1 MVFLTCLQL
10 SPLSWAQSGPE
21 YTPPFASKESAAA
34 APKLVVRTFSDRKT
48 GKIELQP
55 SIVAVN
61 KRISIR
67 DFDGA
72 MKTGKDTRLP
82 IYLNDKLL
90 LEINLDAAF
99 QAGGKWHSVF
109 AAPPV
114 VQSDPATQRVTF
126 QFPWTTPQGRD
137 TAFTYTLSVRVDGK
151 IDLNW
156 NVGCAGQEYDRL
168 VAENRFN
175 WSASLAFPKG
185 YRSSS
190 IIVDGKQLAYYPA
203 DQFPE
208 RRTTR
213 TWKHGNEGMVEIKP
227 APTVNRSFSSIAI
240 NPQDDT
246 EAVTLTFPGYKGSLF
261 ESAKFT
267 PGEDTTYT
275 MFVRMRSSDNSPTG
289 SIQFDFHKTLLA
301 GKDRPPAVEG
311 HDLWKEDALHLPL
324 SPTRNLFPNPSFEQ
338 GLRYWRWLNGG
349 ARFSFSEIRHYGV
362 DDNGLFG
369 QKALVINPQQAG
381 VATLTSF
388 CLPSQKGKTYTI
400 SFYAKAESPGA
411 SAQLSVHSRKDGGKF
426 SRSVA
431 FRDPMKPLT
440 TDWKRYSQTMVS
452 DGLPFALI
460 VKTNNNGGRVWFD
473 GIQFEAGDKATD
485 FVCSP
490 LEGKLF
496 TSHPDNNP
504 EYGQPINARFEIYG
518 KPKTAGKAQFTLLNF
533 FKEAVAEKTV
543 TVKAGDTV
551 ALPFDEP
558 KLGTGFYLLKVD
570 YTVAGV
576 DPYTDYYRFS
586 VLKSL
591 NGRHATKDLYG
602 NLVNSRFYRADDYY
616 ALMYRVGHG
625 GSSSYG
631 AGRIK
636 EPITYEL
643 RDKYNI
649 TDYTHT
655 LKNTALSIDEQR
667 QRFDNPK
674 FKLLYE
680 IRRGW
685 LRESEK
691 KTYQALNR
699 YDQDVQRRVEQIA
712 YETAKSHPEARVW
725 SFSTEEETC
734 VPPIMERNF
743 EEFAKVQRAYYRGIK
758 RANPKAIVMPTG
770 GTSGYGKLRGRD
782 IIKGYLK
789 ATPDIKWD
797 AVPIHPYGAVDG
809 TQGSGDL
816 DEVIQMLSDDMAE
829 CGYGEETPIFLNE
842 GGGGSPYK
850 WGAEPIYSYT
860 GGNPSYDL
868 GLHEFLHACQMARL
882 YLICLK
888 YWPRVP
894 HFNTWQ
900 GLDRT
905 LVDNEMALPAPMNAI
920 NTLCNMLGNPTFVDD
935 IRPAAGM
942 RGYAFKDE
950 RNRGVAALW
959 CTLDDVELGFEKGP
973 IMRVKF
979 DGPLPELI
987 DLMGTSRQLNVD
999 KDGYAD
1005 IRLTPAPLFLR
1016 GGNPTKLADA
1026 LKNALVIGAGSS
1038 LEVSFL
1044 PTLSGAINA
1053 KVKNLVAREER
1064 GRIAVGGKEIP
1075 FQAKAY
1081 QETLVAL
1088 PETGDSG
1095 FGRMFR
1101 WNQAYTVSLDS
1112 GFSNS
1117 KSWKMDYFYVPHVSG
1132 DPDWETVPAIDI
1144 TNLFRPLRN
1153 NKRTP
1158 GGHPGDIAASFKL
1171 AWNKDNLYLR
1181 VEAEDDAFKVDYPKF
1196 WESEQAKQTML
1207 YMLDGCLEVYFD
1219 CGANGRMS
1227 KGGYD
1232 LDDYRYDFCVGNPE
1246 GKSGPGLVH
1255 RLREVYIEYG
1265 LGVQMASKEEAAQKI
1280 NCEFTRLSPTKYAY
1294 TIRFAQRYLEPMRLA
1309 EGTVAGFGLYLH
1321 DRMDDGSLGAK
1332 GLSLAAEEGAH
1343 CDYNPHLWPL
1353 MILGK

>member
-1 MVFLTCLQL
+1 MAATCIF
-10 SPLSWAQSGPE
+10 AAHHAVAVDGPE
-21 YTPPFASKESAAA
+21 YKPPFASDESAAA
-34 APKLVVRTFSDRKT
+34 APKLVVRTFNDRKT
-48 GKIELQP
+48 GKIEVQP

-67 DFDGA
+67 DFDGT
-72 MKTGKDTRLP
+72 MKTGRDSQLP
-82 IYLNDKLL
+82 IYLNDQLL
-90 LEINLDAAF
+90 LEVSLNAGF
-99 QAGGKWHSVF
+99 RAGGKWTNVF
-109 AAPPV
+109 SAPAVMECDPV
-114 VQSDPATQRVTF
+114 KQVVTCR
-126 QFPWTTPQGRD
+126 FPWTTPQGKD
-137 TAFTYTLSVRVDGK
+137 TAFTYTLAVRDDGK
-151 IDLNW
+151 IDLSW
-156 NVGCAGQEYDRL
+156 DVGCAGEEYEHL
-168 VAENRFN
+168 VTENRFN
-175 WSASLAFPKG
+175 WNASLAFPKG
-185 YRSSS
+185 YRSS
-190 IIVDGKQLAYYPA
+190 IIMIDGQQLAYYPA
-203 DQFPE
+203 DKFRE
-208 RRTTR
+208 RKTTR

-227 APTVNRSFSSIAI
+227 APTLNRSFSKLQI
-240 NPQDDT
+240 NPQDET
-246 EAVTLTFPGYKGSLF
+246 KAITLTIPGYKGSLI
-261 ESAKFT
+261 ESAKYT

-275 MFVRMRSSDNSPTG
+275 MFARLRSSGNTPTG
-289 SIQFDFHKTLLA
+289 GIQFDFHKTLLA
-301 GKDRPPAVEG
+301 GKDRPPVVEG

-338 GLRYWRWLNGG
+338 GQRYWRWLNGG
-349 ARFSFSEIRHYGV
+349 AHFSFSEVRHYGI

-369 QKALVINPQQAG
+369 KKALVINPQQHG
-381 VATLTSF
+381 VSTLTSF
-388 CLPSQKGKTYTI
+388 CLPSKKGKTYTV
-400 SFYAKAESPGA
+400 SFYAKAENPGA

-440 TDWKRYSQTMVS
+440 TEWKRYSQSIVS

-460 VKTNNNGGRVWFD
+460 VKTQNKGGRVWFD
-473 GIQFEAGDKATD
+473 GIQYEAGDKTTE

-490 LEGKLF
+490 LEGKLI
-496 TSHPDNNP
+496 TSHPDNNL
-504 EYGQPINARFEIYG
+504 EYGQPINARFEIAG
-518 KPKTAGKAQFTLLNF
+518 KPGTTGKAQFTLFDF
-533 FKEAVAEKTV
+533 FKEPVVDKTLS
-543 TVKAGDTV
+543 VKAGETL
-551 ALPFDEP
+551 ALPFDDV
-558 KLGTGFYLLKVD
+558 KLGTGIYLLKVT
-570 YTVAGV
+570 YTVAGTE
-576 DPYTDYYRFS
+576 PYTDYYRFS
-586 VLKSL
+586 IIKSL

-602 NLVNSRFYRADDYY
+602 NLVNGRFYRADDYY
-616 ALMYRVGHG
+616 ELMYRVGHC

-636 EPITYEL
+636 EPITYQL

-655 LKNTALSIDEQR
+655 LRGVALTKDEQR

-685 LRESEK
+685 LRDSEK
-691 KTYQALNR
+691 KTYKAMER
-699 YDQDVQRRVEQIA
+699 YDEDSMRQVEQIA
-712 YETAKSHPEARVW
+712 YETAKNHPEARVW
-725 SFSTEEETC
+725 SFSTEEETS

-743 EEFAKVQRAYYRGIK
+743 DEFAKVQRAYYRGIK
-758 RANPKAIVMPTG
+758 RGNPKAIVMPTG

-809 TQGSGDL
+809 TQGKGDL
-816 DEVIQMLSDDMAE
+816 DEVLQMLSDDMAE
-829 CGYGEETPIFLNE
+829 CGYGKETPIYLNE

-850 WGAEPIYSYT
+850 WGAEPTYSYT

-905 LVDNEMALPAPMNAI
+905 LVDNEMTLPAPMSAI
-920 NTLCNMLGNPTFVDD
+920 NTLCNLLGNPSFVDD

-942 RGYAFKDE
+942 RGYVYKDE
-950 RNRGVAALW
+950 QNRGVAALW

-973 IMRVKF
+973 VMRVKF
-979 DGPLPELI
+979 AGVLPELI
-987 DLMGTSRQLNVD
+987 DLMGASREITKD
-999 KDGYAD
+999 KDGYTD

-1016 GGNPTKLADA
+1016 GNNPTKLADA

-1044 PTLSGAINA
+1044 PTLSGTINA
-1053 KVKNLVAREER
+1053 KVKNLVARDER
-1064 GRIAVGGKEIP
+1064 GRVVIDGKKLP
-1075 FQAKAY
+1075 FLAKAH
-1081 QETLVAL
+1081 QETLV
-1088 PETGDSG
+1088 PIPGTGTPD
-1095 FGRMFR
+1095 FGRIFR
-1101 WNQAYTVSLDS
+1101 WNKDYTVNLDS
-1112 GFSNS
+1112 GFSSS
-1117 KSWKMDYFYVPHVSG
+1117 KSWKMDYLYVPHVSG
-1132 DPDWETVPAIDI
+1132 DPDWKTVPAIDM
-1144 TNLFRPLRN
+1144 TNMFRPLRK

-1158 GGHPGDIAASFKL
+1158 GGQPGDIAASFKL

-1265 LGVQMASKEEAAQKI
+1265 LGVEMASKEEAAKKI
-1280 NCEFTRLSPTKYAY
+1280 KCEFTRISPTKYAY
-1294 TIRFAQRYLEPMRLA
+1294 TITFAQRYLEPMRLT

-1321 DRMDDGSLGAK
+1321 DRMDDGALGAK